1 MAEFENQY
9 KVCMEQIKHKSRD
22 VSETDIL
29 LTVMKD
35 LLQKME
41 EEEEEKKV
49 EAKKEREMSLL

>member
-41 EEEEEKKV
+41 EEEEKKV
-49 EAKKEREMSLL
+49 EAKKEKEMSLL